1 MSGWPTL
8 TPMHCNLHW
17 LSFQMSHQIDQLIEC
32 IVTLV
37 ATVHLLSGVS
47 FHMSAQRSWIRACK
61 VTLTAFVHLF
71 SAVRFQMGFWDL
83 FLVCF
88 RAFCICVEYTLFLSE
103 GSTRF
108 SYTVRFSF
116 HRTEP
121 RSHLRNWS
129 APDVPIFGSYS
140 RKCYNCQVSH
150 CHIHCKAFIFIT
162 ENLVVNNSLHT
173 SLFRFNLL
181 QSFS

>member
-88 RAFCICVEYTLFLSE
+88 WAFCICVEYTLFLSE

-121 RSHLRNWS
+121 RLHLRNWS

-150 CHIHCKAFIFIT
+150 CHIHCKAFI
-162 ENLVVNNSLHT
+162 
-173 SLFRFNLL
+173 
-181 QSFS
+181 

>member
-1 MSGWPTL
+1 MDNIAIGCILCVRLAYSNPNALQSALVVFSNVPSNWSTHW
-8 TPMHCNLHW
+8 MHSHTGCNCSPL
-17 LSFQMSHQIDQLIEC
+17 
-32 IVTLV
+32 
-37 ATVHLLSGVS
+37 
-47 FHMSAQRSWIRACK
+47 
-61 VTLTAFVHLF
+61 
-71 SAVRFQMGFWDL
+71 RFQMGFWDL

-88 RAFCICVEYTLFLSE
+88 WAFCICVEYTLFLSE

-181 QSFS
+181 QSFSWELAEGGKTDLPSLDS

>member
-1 MSGWPTL
+1 MCPQSACTGRCIITL
-8 TPMHCNLHW
+8 DAFVW
-17 LSFQMSHQIDQLIEC
+17 LFSTVGSQMYSQIACLN
-32 IVTLV
+32 
-37 ATVHLLSGVS
+37 G
-47 FHMSAQRSWIRACK
+47 CK
-61 VTLTAFVHLF
+61 VTLIAFVFLF
-71 SAVRFQMGFWDL
+71 SSVRFQMGFWDL